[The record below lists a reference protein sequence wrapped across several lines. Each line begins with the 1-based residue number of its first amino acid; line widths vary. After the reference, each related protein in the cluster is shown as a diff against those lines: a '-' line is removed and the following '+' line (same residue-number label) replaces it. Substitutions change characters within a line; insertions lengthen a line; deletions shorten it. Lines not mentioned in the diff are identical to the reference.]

1 MDLGSTGSGNSTFV
15 FLKQV
20 IVDGIGIFNICLGID
35 FASSGF
41 LHSSLYLLLENL
53 ISSNFE
59 VRSAADAVLHVFST
73 TSGYPT
79 VSLYDTNSMFF
90 QGICDA

>member
-1 MDLGSTGSGNSTFV
+1 MDLHGTDCSFV

-20 IVDGIGIFNICLGID
+20 IIDGIGIFNICLGRD
-35 FASSGF
+35 FASNGF

-53 ISSNFE
+53 ISSNFA
-59 VRSAADAVLHVFST
+59 VRSAADVILRVLSA

-79 VSLYDTNSMFF
+79 VRV
-90 QGICDA
+90 